1 MAFCSLNGFL
11 IMNTFFKLHARRLYT
26 WRSPDKTTRNQID
39 YMLFTTRWI
48 SSVRRVTTLHGA
60 DCGTDHN
67 VLIADVQI
75 KLKRIKRT
83 KLPPKYDVENISD
96 EYTVEVK
103 NMFSGLQLEDREP
116 DELWNDIREIEKD
129 TADKQLSNAKRKK
142 VSRWLSDEAVEI
154 ADKRRKAMS
163 QLWCIAYC

>member
-1 MAFCSLNGFL
+1 MEFCNLNGFL

-83 KLPPKYDVENISD
+83 KIPPKYDVENISD
-96 EYTVEVK
+96 EYTVDVK
-103 NMFSGLQLEDREP
+103 NRFRGLQLE
-116 DELWNDIREIEKD
+116 
-129 TADKQLSNAKRKK
+129 
-142 VSRWLSDEAVEI
+142 
-154 ADKRRKAMS
+154 
-163 QLWCIAYC
+163 C